1 MAKRRRIRW
10 DRVLLVFGPIL
21 LLIGLLCTKCR
32 HGDDPENGNPDPGLV
47 DSMTVSE
54 SQNESVATPEE
65 VLYRD
70 LVVVIDAGHGGKDD
84 GATNQTE
91 TRFEKDDNLR
101 LSLAVES
108 ALNNYPHVQVI
119 MTRQTD
125 VFVGLQERCDIAN
138 NANADYFISLHRNSA
153 TSGKGIEIWINN
165 DSLGDGTMDKL
176 MAEYIMEWLEK
187 VGISNNR
194 GIKKGLRNST
204 VDAETENFYINRYTN
219 MPSCLVEMGFM
230 TSEIDNSNFDA
241 KLPEYADAIAGSL
254 MELVSDRGIYTEQGV
269 PCNPQKTDQ

>member
-1 MAKRRRIRW
+1 
-10 DRVLLVFGPIL
+10 
-21 LLIGLLCTKCR
+21 
-32 HGDDPENGNPDPGLV
+32 
-47 DSMTVSE
+47 
-54 SQNESVATPEE
+54 
-65 VLYRD
+65 
-70 LVVVIDAGHGGKDD
+70 
-84 GATNQTE
+84 
-91 TRFEKDDNLR
+91 
-101 LSLAVES
+101 
-108 ALNNYPHVQVI
+108 
-119 MTRQTD
+119 
-125 VFVGLQERCDIAN
+125 
-138 NANADYFISLHRNSA
+138 
-153 TSGKGIEIWINN
+153 
-165 DSLGDGTMDKL
+165 
-176 MAEYIMEWLEK
+176 MEWLEK